1 MSDVSIPG
9 YDDFRLLGRG
19 GFSAVYS
26 ARQVDYD
33 RRVAVK
39 VLDIGIND
47 DALRRRLQRERAAT
61 GRLTGHPNIVTI
73 LDSGFLA
80 DRRPF
85 LTMALCPQGSLADR
99 VAREG
104 PLPLADVLHVGV
116 TIAGALETA
125 HRVDIVHRDIK
136 PENILITAIGEPAL
150 ADFGIATITDHRSM
164 TRNTQ
169 AYTPNH
175 APPEV
180 LRGEPAGVASD
191 VYNLGS
197 TLYQLLAGHPPF
209 AMSGSAGLA
218 VFVDKVLNSEAPP
231 PRDDLPESLL
241 GVLRRAMAKAA
252 TDRYASAAEFGE
264 ALRDT
269 QRELGLRVDDL
280 PVLVTAPDVPQPP
293 PAPQAT
299 VLPSTGGGTRFP
311 DASPNAAQRPG
322 PPQAGSAGPDATVLP
337 PAPSMAFAA
346 APGAGAATRLG
357 NPPPAPPAPPSVP
370 APAAPPPK
378 KRRGLL
384 VAAIIGVLVALL
396 GTGGYAA
403 MTLAGERDD
412 KTTSRVTPPAT
423 PSGATEPAPGASP
436 DGGTGPAPGASSA
449 APNAPASA
457 PQPGSTSPKPA
468 GPAMTS
474 IVVKN
479 ITCATSSPG
488 GPWEGQFDVSWKATR
503 ADNVQ
508 LYGPTSSAFLG
519 GFEGASG
526 EATFAFPCTPNGSF
540 LLRAVPRSQSA
551 PGPYKDYKGRW
562 PDSARVTNFTVSK
575 LTCDG
580 SAPNLE
586 LRWSSRGAD
595 EVHVFYN
602 GDMAASLVGLSG
614 AANGSGVAYGDCTA
628 GSSYFLRAVAYKN
641 GVPGGSR
648 DVHVKW

>member
-19 GFSAVYS
+19 GFSAVYA

-39 VLDIGIND
+39 VLDVGIND
-47 DALRRRLQRERAAT
+47 EGLRRRLQRERAAT

-80 DRRPF
+80 DGRPF

-125 HRVDIVHRDIK
+125 HRVDIIHRDIK

-150 ADFGIATITDHRSM
+150 ADFGIATVTDHRSM

-180 LRGEPAGVASD
+180 LRGEPAGVAAD

-252 TDRYASAAEFGE
+252 TDRYATAAEFGE
-264 ALRDT
+264 ALRGV
-269 QRELGLRVDDL
+269 QQELGLRVDNL
-280 PVLVTAPDVPQPP
+280 PVMAPATPDTPPPP
-293 PAPQAT
+293 PAPAAT
-299 VLPSTGGGTRFP
+299 ILPPAPTIPPPVGGGT
-311 DASPNAAQRPG
+311 
-322 PPQAGSAGPDATVLP
+322 PPAGSAGPAATVLP
-337 PAPSMAFAA
+337 PPPGMTFAA
-346 APGAGAATRLG
+346 APAAGAATRLG
-357 NPPPAPPAPPSVP
+357 SPPPTPPAPPPPAPAAPA

-384 VAAIIGVLVALL
+384 IAVLVVALAALL

-403 MTLAGERDD
+403 MTLAGKPDD
-412 KTTSRVTPPAT
+412 KGTPQVTASGDTAPAPSDA
-423 PSGATEPAPGASP
+423 PSGSSEP
-436 DGGTGPAPGASSA
+436 TPGASSA
-449 APNAPASA
+449 APTTGSA
-457 PQPGSTSPKPA
+457 PQSQAPAPVTKPT

-474 IVVKN
+474 IVLKN
-479 ITCATSSPG
+479 ITCALNPDGS
-488 GPWEGQFDVSWKATR
+488 WEGQFDVSWKAVR

-508 LYGPTSSAFLG
+508 LYGPTASAFLG
-519 GFEGASG
+519 GFDGASG
-526 EATFAFPCTPNGSF
+526 EATFAFPCTSNGTF
-540 LLRAVPRSQSA
+540 LLHAVPQLGQTS
-551 PGPYKDYKGRW
+551 GPHKDYQGRW
-562 PDSARVTNFTVSK
+562 PDSARVTAFTVKK
-575 LTCDG
+575 LECDG
-580 SAPNLE
+580 SAANLE

-595 EVHVFYN
+595 EVRVYYN
-602 GDMAASLVGLSG
+602 GDLATSLVGLSG
-614 AANGSGVAYGDCTA
+614 AANGSGTAYWTCTP
-628 GSSYFLRAVAYKN
+628 GTSFFLRAVAYKN

-648 DVHVKW
+648 DATVKW